1 MHNILRENYFD
12 MISEGKENI
21 PVFLEFF
28 SYWLR
33 PITLCK
39 NITLFWCCG
48 PDCIMDNRECKIH
61 CQRNDYTCQARS
73 EHSSD
78 TYLS

>member
-39 NITLFWCCG
+39 NITLF
-48 PDCIMDNRECKIH
+48 
-61 CQRNDYTCQARS
+61 
-73 EHSSD
+73 
-78 TYLS
+78 